1 MLFLMFQLGSDRYV
15 LDTAQV
21 AAVLPLLAAKQLPA
35 APAGVVGAI
44 SYRGVPV
51 PLIDLSLLA
60 LGRPATPLLSTRI
73 VLLHYPAEGGERRLL
88 GLIAERAIETIA
100 RDPGDFVASG
110 VEAGMPPY
118 LGPVA
123 ADEAGLI
130 QWIKVEALLPPTIR
144 DILFRQLAAEP

>member
-21 AAVLPLLAAKQLPA
+21 AAVLPLLTVKQLPA
-35 APAGVVGAI
+35 APTGVVGAI
-44 SYRGVPV
+44 SYRGAPV

-60 LGRPATPLLSTRI
+60 LGRPAMPVLSTRI
-73 VLLHYPAEGGERRLL
+73 ILLHYPAERAEHKLL
-88 GLIAERAIETIA
+88 GLIAERAVETVT
-100 RDPGDFVASG
+100 RDPADFVASG

-130 QWIKVEALLPPTIR
+130 QWIKAESLLPPAIR
-144 DILFRQLAAEP
+144 DILFRQLTAEP

>member
-1 MLFLMFQLGSDRYV
+1 MLFLMFQLGQDRYV

-21 AAVLPLLAAKQLPA
+21 EAVLPLLAAKQLPA
-35 APAGVVGAI
+35 APAGVAGAI
-44 SYRGVPV
+44 SYRGTPV

-60 LGRPATPLLSTRI
+60 LGRPAAPVLSTRI
-73 VLLHYPAEGGERRLL
+73 ILLRYPTEQGEHRLL

-100 RDPGDFVASG
+100 RDPADFVASG
-110 VEAGMPPY
+110 VEAGTPPY

-123 ADEAGLI
+123 ADEGGLI
-130 QWIKVEALLPPTIR
+130 QWIRAEALLPPEIR

>member
-1 MLFLMFQLGSDRYV
+1 MLFLMFQLGQDRYV

-21 AAVLPLLAAKQLPA
+21 ETVLPLLAVKQLPA

-44 SYRGVPV
+44 SYRGTPV

-60 LGRPATPLLSTRI
+60 LGRPAAAVLSTRI
-73 VLLHYPAEGGERRLL
+73 ILLHYPAEGGARRLL
-88 GLIAERAIETIA
+88 GLIAERALETVT

-110 VEAGMPPY
+110 VEAGTPPY

-123 ADEAGLI
+123 ADEAGLV
-130 QWIKVEALLPPTIR
+130 QWVKAEALLPPEIR
-144 DILFRQLAAEP
+144 DILFRQLTAEP